1 MKPRFVPRAFVIFLF
16 IVQPSFA
23 ASEAQREFERLTQE
37 REKALAVAAEPIN
50 RRYLAVLEPLLK
62 KATQAN
68 DLETALAIKQTIE
81 KISAHLP
88 NSGSRAN
95 AEVVGT
101 WLFANLADGVK
112 GTWEITADGTFG
124 NSGNRFGTW
133 EVKNRQLIFR
143 WDNRPGQFDRF
154 DLPVRAGVLKGM
166 NTGSQKITLTRQP

>member
-1 MKPRFVPRAFVIFLF
+1 LCSRP
-16 IVQPSFA
+16 FA

-37 REKALAVAAEPIN
+37 RETALAVAAEPIK
-50 RRYLAVLEPLLK
+50 PLPGCFG
-62 KATQAN
+62 TSPQESHPS

-81 KISAHLP
+81 KISAQLP

-133 EVKNRQLIFR
+133 V
-143 WDNRPGQFDRF
+143 
-154 DLPVRAGVLKGM
+154 
-166 NTGSQKITLTRQP
+166 NTGSKITLTRQP